1 MNKLAIVIPY
11 YKIDFFEETLQSVA
25 AQTNKNFTLYIG
37 NDASPNSPLPLIQ
50 KYFKESDYKYFYY
63 EENLGGKN
71 LAMQWE
77 RILENVN
84 EEWFQILGDDDM
96 IADNFVHEFHSI
108 IQTLVSENASVL
120 RVNRFTVDD
129 HNKLISEDLLKE
141 GLLKSTDL
149 FEMGYYGK
157 TTTSLS
163 EFIFRLG
170 DYHQFKFDK
179 IPLAWGTD
187 VLAFLKFS
195 GFRNIF
201 INNNSFVN
209 VKVTTK
215 SITGNSSDLLQV
227 KEDAFNVFRE
237 IILNQYSKH
246 FKKKF
251 IDKLVRD
258 YLEYCW
264 KTHKKPHLNLA
275 SIFLKKMDFLSFI
288 KKNITLFKINN
299 RNKKFNDGR

>member
-1 MNKLAIVIPY
+1 MTNLAIVIPY

-25 AQTNKNFTLYIG
+25 AQTNRNFTLYIG
-37 NDASPNSPLPLIQ
+37 NDASSDNPLPLIK
-50 KYFKESDYKYFYY
+50 KYFTESEFTYFDYK
-63 EENLGGKN
+63 ENLGGKN

-96 IADNFVHEFHSI
+96 ISRNFIEEFHSI
-108 IQTLVSENASVL
+108 IKKVESENASVV
-120 RVNRFTVDD
+120 RVNRFAVDLN
-129 HNKLISEDLLKE
+129 NKLIREDLLEE

-149 FEMGYYGK
+149 FEMGYCGK

-163 EFIFRLG
+163 EFIFRLR
-170 DYHQFKFDK
+170 DYHKFKFDK

-195 GFRNIF
+195 NFKNIF
-201 INNNSFVN
+201 VNNQSCVK

-227 KEDAFNVFRE
+227 KEEAFNLFRE
-237 IILNQYSKH
+237 IILNQYSTH

-251 IDKLVRD
+251 IDKIVKD

-264 KTHKKPHLNLA
+264 KYYKKPQLNLYI
-275 SIFLKKMDFLSFI
+275 IFVKRMDLLGFI
-288 KKNITLFKINN
+288 KKNITILKIIN
-299 RNKKFNDGR
+299 RNNKFNDGR